1 MNRFIE
7 GFTFLSSIHYTKPNL
22 SRSADTSVEDVLASW
37 DKASGR
43 SPRVLLASNKD

>member
-7 GFTFLSSIHYTKPNL
+7 GSAFLSSIRYTKPNL
-22 SRSADTSVEDVLASW
+22 SWLADISGEDVLASW

-43 SPRVLLASNKD
+43 NPRGQLVSNKD